1 MYFYFE
7 NYPEVSELVILSK
20 TKDNDNFK
28 TEEET
33 INAFAKSNTSYL
45 IDCEFPVVCFLTN
58 FKIFFK
64 RKNKKNFVKSQ
75 INNLYLFLKFSI
87 FFKILNK

>member
-45 IDCEFPVVCFLTN
+45 IDCEFPITCFLTN
-58 FKIFFK
+58 FKFFLK
-64 RKNKKNFVKSQ
+64 EKIRKTLSKVKS
-75 INNLYLFLKFSI
+75 IICIYF
-87 FFKILNK
+87 